1 MEEAVEEGLGV
12 ASGGGC
18 GVELGGGAAVGI
30 DFKGES
36 GLFDDGSFE
45 VCQISQHATVISAE
59 MASPAPYSRQQKI
72 ARKVKVDGRTPVS
85 ASSALTLTSRG

>member
-1 MEEAVEEGLGV
+1 MREGLDRWLDEAVEEGLGV

-30 DFKGES
+30 DFKGEG

-59 MASPAPYSRQQKI
+59 MASPALAQEVGFSGEHTRGSR
-72 ARKVKVDGRTPVS
+72 RSPEN
-85 ASSALTLTSRG
+85 SR

>member
-30 DFKGES
+30 DFKGEG
-36 GLFDDGSFE
+36 GLFDNGSFE
-45 VCQISQHATVISAE
+45 VC
-59 MASPAPYSRQQKI
+59 
-72 ARKVKVDGRTPVS
+72 
-85 ASSALTLTSRG
+85 